1 MMKISEHDV
10 ASIIDWLAGKL
21 KEGSADDLKARRA
34 LAKVLRYGPLDRGL
48 LFILA
53 DLIDPDTRDDLSL
66 WLVFKRAP
74 GAKKTMDRRKVAAII
89 WRQVKT
95 GIKKE
100 AAVADAMK
108 KCNVRSRDKA
118 LAAYNEY
125 RPIFEKWGSK
135 MKALTQTD

>member
-1 MMKISEHDV
+1 MKISEHDV
-10 ASIIDWLAGKL
+10 ASIIDWLVGKL

-34 LAKVLRYGPLDRGL
+34 LAKVLRYGPLDRRL

-53 DLIDPDTRDDLSL
+53 DLIDPDTRDDLSR

-74 GAKKTMDRRKVAAII
+74 GAKKTMDRSAII

-100 AAVADAMK
+100 AAVADAMN

-135 MKALTQTD
+135 IKALTQTD